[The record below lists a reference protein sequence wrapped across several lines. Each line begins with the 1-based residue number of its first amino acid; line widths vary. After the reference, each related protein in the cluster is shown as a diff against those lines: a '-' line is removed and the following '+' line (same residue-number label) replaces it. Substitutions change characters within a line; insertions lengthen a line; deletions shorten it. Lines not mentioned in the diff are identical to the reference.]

1 MKHIARTVLN
11 FIIKKFK
18 CIEEKRHKYQIKS
31 LLKKDLKELFCL
43 YQPKLN
49 LLDNSL
55 SEFEAL
61 ARIEY
66 KNKIISPL
74 FFIPLA
80 EKFDLIHKIDYKIM
94 ELNMKL
100 ISELLNKNKDLE
112 IKISFNVSIKTLER
126 SDFIFEVTKLL
137 KKYNLKGKY
146 FEVEITET
154 ILIKNLDLFLEKIIK
169 LKELELDVSLDDFTA
184 GFSNFNLLALA
195 PISKVKIDKSLLDNY
210 NIKKGEIIYINLIK
224 LINSLELCI
233 VAEGVETESQL
244 EFLKKQNIN
253 HAQGYLIGKPDLIE
267 KFIL

>member
-100 ISELLNKNKDLE
+100 IG
-112 IKISFNVSIKTLER
+112 IKSSF
-126 SDFIFEVTKLL
+126 
-137 KKYNLKGKY
+137 
-146 FEVEITET
+146 
-154 ILIKNLDLFLEKIIK
+154 
-169 LKELELDVSLDDFTA
+169 
-184 GFSNFNLLALA
+184 
-195 PISKVKIDKSLLDNY
+195 
-210 NIKKGEIIYINLIK
+210 
-224 LINSLELCI
+224 
-233 VAEGVETESQL
+233 
-244 EFLKKQNIN
+244 
-253 HAQGYLIGKPDLIE
+253 
-267 KFIL
+267 